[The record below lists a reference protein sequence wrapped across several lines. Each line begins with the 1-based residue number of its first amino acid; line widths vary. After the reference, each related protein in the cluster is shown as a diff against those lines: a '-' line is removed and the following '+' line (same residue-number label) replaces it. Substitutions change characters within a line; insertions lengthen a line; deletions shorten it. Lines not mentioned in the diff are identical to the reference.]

1 MQESLNYPVGIQ
13 DFEKIRTEGYLY
25 VDKTALMRR
34 LIDTGCYFFL
44 SRPRRFGK
52 SLLLSTF
59 AAYFQGEQQLFKGLD
74 IEKSTEKWPKHPIL
88 RLDLGGQR
96 YTKPEDLTEILDT
109 HLNAWE
115 AQYGT
120 TPGARSPAPR
130 FWGLIQRAHEKTGL
144 KAVILVDEYD
154 KPLLDSADNEALYEE
169 YRGILRA
176 FYYNLKSCDGHIK
189 FAFLTGV
196 TKFSKLSVFSDLN
209 NLSDISMLPKYSTIC
224 GITEDE
230 LSRYFDQGIARL
242 AENNGMTPEQALTA
256 LAKHYDGYC
265 FSPHA
270 GAETVYN
277 PFSLLTAL
285 RDGIL
290 GDYWFESGT
299 PDFLVKMLKRHRIA
313 PENLTTDPIA
323 PSRLNA
329 LDSLT
334 ESPLPLLYQSGYL
347 TLTGTLT
354 RTGSCYLR
362 FPNEEVEHGFW
373 QQLLPLYAAK
383 DNTKTG
389 SLMDRLVTALEEG
402 RPEDLMRELQAL
414 FADIPYEQ
422 GKPVEA
428 YFRNLMFIV
437 FRLVGFYCEVEHAL
451 AAGRSDMV
459 IKTRDFIYVLEVK
472 VNKSAQTALKQ
483 ITEKGY
489 AEPYATDPRRLFRIG
504 VNFSTKNKRISK
516 WLIREGMEDAA

>member
-13 DFEKIRTEGYLY
+13 DFAEIIEGGYVY
-25 VDKTALMRR
+25 VDKTALVRR
-34 LIDTGCYFFL
+34 LIDTGKYFFF

-59 AAYFQGEQQLFKGLD
+59 AAYFQGEKELFKGLD

-88 RLDLGGQR
+88 RLDLGGKNYQ
-96 YTKPEDLTEILDT
+96 TTEDLEERLDWF
-109 HLNAWE
+109 LKRWE
-115 AQYGT
+115 AQYGIDK
-120 TPGARSPAPR
+120 PDRSVELR
-130 FWGLIQRAHEKTGL
+130 FASLIQRAHETTGL

-196 TKFSKLSVFSDLN
+196 TKFSKLSIFSDLN
-209 NLSDISMLPKYSTIC
+209 NLDDISMQPEYAAIC
-224 GITEDE
+224 GITENE
-230 LSRYFDQGIARL
+230 LKAYFAQGIARL
-242 AENNGMTPEQALTA
+242 AANNGMTPEQALTA
-256 LAKHYDGYC
+256 LAKHYDGYR
-265 FSPHA
+265 FAPNA
-270 GAETVYN
+270 NIEPVYN
-277 PFSLLTAL
+277 PFSLLTAF
-285 RDGIL
+285 RKNTL

-299 PDFLVKMLKRHRIA
+299 PDFLVKMLKRHHID
-313 PENLTTDPIA
+313 PENLTTDPVA

-329 LDSLT
+329 LDSRT

-347 TLTGTLT
+347 TI
-354 RTGSCYLR
+354 SHSDDMDDVYLR
-362 FPNEEVEHGFW
+362 FPNEEVERGFFR
-373 QQLLPLYAAK
+373 QLLPFYADKNDIASHALLK
-383 DNTKTG
+383 
-389 SLMDRLVTALEEG
+389 RLVGHIRAG

-472 VNKSAQTALKQ
+472 VNKSALAALKQ

-489 AEPYATDPRRLFRIG
+489 AAPYAADPRKLFRIG

-516 WLIREGMEDAA
+516 WLIREGVEDAV

>member
-130 FWGLIQRAHEKTGL
+130 FWGIIQRAHEKTGL

-196 TKFSKLSVFSDLN
+196 TKFSKLNVFSDLN
-209 NLSDISMLPKYSTIC
+209 NLS
-224 GITEDE
+224 E

-270 GAETVYN
+270 GAETVYT

-299 PDFLVKMLKRHRIA
+299 PDFLVKMLKRHHID
-313 PENLTTDPIA
+313 PESLTADPVA

-329 LDSLT
+329 LDTFT
-334 ESPLPLLYQSGYL
+334 ESPLPILYQSGYL
-347 TLTGTLT
+347 TISHSDDMGDV
-354 RTGSCYLR
+354 YLR
-362 FPNEEVEHGFW
+362 FPNEEVERGFFR
-373 QQLLPLYAAK
+373 QLLPLYAGKNDIASHALLK
-383 DNTKTG
+383 
-389 SLMDRLVTALEEG
+389 RLVG
-402 RPEDLMRELQAL
+402 HIRDGCPEDLMRELQAL

-459 IKTRDFIYVLEVK
+459 IKTRDFIYVVEVK
-472 VNKSAQTALKQ
+472 VNKSALAALKQ

-489 AEPYATDPRRLFRIG
+489 AAPYAADPRRLFRIG

-516 WLIREGMEDAA
+516 WLIREGMEDAV